1 MVRRVLVYSV
11 ALVAVAVV
19 AAGLGLAAWALRL
32 PRIETFLLV
41 FVLLAGAIAW
51 RLGRGPAI
59 AATVAFALVSD
70 YFFIEPQRGF
80 GTETVGDTVR
90 LVTGLLA
97 AAAVIQFVHVARR
110 HQILLEK
117 RKDLLQDVSPRI
129 IQSLD
134 ADEILNTV
142 AEATLRVIDYQ
153 HFRVYHWDEA
163 AERLVLAKSIARAHP
178 YRGIDWHTV
187 TLGLGEGITGVAAQ
201 SRRAILVPDA
211 SQDSRMVYPA
221 GVSPI
226 EESVL
231 SVPMVTQNRLFGVL
245 TLARLRAR
253 SLSLEDLRLMESIA
267 AQTALALANAEQYA
281 EAEQTIKAL
290 SMIETL
296 QPPDVAVPDA
306 DIDHRI
312 LQAFVDLSRADLAQ
326 LRTLQ
331 ADGRYHVAASGGR
344 AWPKSAVS
352 TGDPLSAGEVAWL
365 SDPKVTAYVADPAT
379 DHNLPD
385 WAGRGAQLAGVKAA
399 VFLPMR
405 AGQRFVGFVGLQWR
419 RPRWFRPEQLSRLQL
434 LAAQAAIALDTRH
447 ALERER
453 GRAESLAELER
464 ARREFMQIASH
475 ELRTP
480 LTVIRGYAS
489 LLEEGSLG
497 QMPLPAQQAIRT
509 LMDKSSE
516 MRAQVERMLLLARLE
531 DGAAPPQM
539 TPLDLRM
546 VVSEAVD
553 RVQPQV
559 QLKEGRLN
567 LDLAEAP
574 LPVLGDSE
582 RLATAVDNLLQNA
595 VKFSSGPP
603 QIEVVGSRENGR
615 IRLVVRDHGI
625 GIPDGARRHLFEKFY
640 RINNPEL
647 QNVAGTGIGL
657 YLVRQV
663 VEGHGGHVQVDSH
676 LGEGSAFEIDL
687 PVAAEVPGT

>member
-1 MVRRVLVYSV
+1 M
-11 ALVAVAVV
+11 
-19 AAGLGLAAWALRL
+19 
-32 PRIETFLLV
+32 
-41 FVLLAGAIAW
+41 
-51 RLGRGPAI
+51 
-59 AATVAFALVSD
+59 
-70 YFFIEPQRGF
+70 
-80 GTETVGDTVR
+80 
-90 LVTGLLA
+90 
-97 AAAVIQFVHVARR
+97 
-110 HQILLEK
+110 
-117 RKDLLQDVSPRI
+117 
-129 IQSLD
+129 
-134 ADEILNTV
+134 
-142 AEATLRVIDYQ
+142 
-153 HFRVYHWDEA
+153 
-163 AERLVLAKSIARAHP
+163 
-178 YRGIDWHTV
+178 
-187 TLGLGEGITGVAAQ
+187 
-201 SRRAILVPDA
+201 
-211 SQDSRMVYPA
+211 
-221 GVSPI
+221 
-226 EESVL
+226 
-231 SVPMVTQNRLFGVL
+231 
-245 TLARLRAR
+245 
-253 SLSLEDLRLMESIA
+253 
-267 AQTALALANAEQYA
+267 
-281 EAEQTIKAL
+281 
-290 SMIETL
+290 
-296 QPPDVAVPDA
+296 
-306 DIDHRI
+306 
-312 LQAFVDLSRADLAQ
+312 
-326 LRTLQ
+326 
-331 ADGRYHVAASGGR
+331 
-344 AWPKSAVS
+344 
-352 TGDPLSAGEVAWL
+352 
-365 SDPKVTAYVADPAT
+365 ADPAT